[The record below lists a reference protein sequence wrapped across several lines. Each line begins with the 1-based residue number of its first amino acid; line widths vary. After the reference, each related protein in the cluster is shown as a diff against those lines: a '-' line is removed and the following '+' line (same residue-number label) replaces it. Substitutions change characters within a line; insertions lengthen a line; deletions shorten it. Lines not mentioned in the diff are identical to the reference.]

1 LLAQKKFG
9 VSISRIQAQFVDV
22 MRFEKLNTSLGN
34 ILKIEKPFD
43 FIVGFIE

>member
-1 LLAQKKFG
+1 
-9 VSISRIQAQFVDV
+9 